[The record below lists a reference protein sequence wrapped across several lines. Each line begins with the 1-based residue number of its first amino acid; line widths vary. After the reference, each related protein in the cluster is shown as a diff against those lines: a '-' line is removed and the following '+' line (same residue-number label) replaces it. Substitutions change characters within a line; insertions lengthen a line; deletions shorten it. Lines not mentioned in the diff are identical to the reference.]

1 MAEKHTPNFEG
12 PIRGV
17 TWLEPQQCKDCF
29 FRDKTAV
36 ELNGVRKEC
45 GWSKDFCHMF
55 EYPYSKPNE
64 VMHNTGECDYYE
76 KET

>member
-1 MAEKHTPNFEG
+1 MAEKHTPNYEQ

-17 TWLEPQQCKDCF
+17 TWLMPQQCKDCF
-29 FRDKTAV
+29 FRDKTSYMDAGKV
-36 ELNGVRKEC
+36 VEC
-45 GWSKDFCHMF
+45 GWSKGCCHMF
-55 EYPYSKPNE
+55 EYPNNKPNE